1 MADSGVSQGHLCQEC
16 LGFTPLAWLHFRRT
30 SAGAYLDNVGKQW
43 SLNALR
49 DVDTEVQEPDHS
61 CITSTIS
68 ARVGSRYEP
77 GSEVLEVP
85 GCS

>member
-1 MADSGVSQGHLCQEC
+1 MSARALWQEC
-16 LGFTPLAWLHFRRT
+16 LGFTPLAWLHFRRP

-49 DVDTEVQEPDHS
+49 DVDAEVQEPDHS

-68 ARVGSRYEP
+68 ARVWAWYEP
-77 GSEVLEVP
+77 GSELSAMP
-85 GCS
+85 GWS